1 MRTLIKD
8 LQDKQ
13 ECEVRGFVANIRDKR
28 TMQFIVIKDGSG
40 KVQVTVEKE
49 KYPEIAEVFSSLTIN
64 SVVYLKG
71 TAYKNDFVKMGG
83 IEIIPSSVEVVSAA
97 EVSPIDETSSLDLK
111 LDHRW
116 LDLRTDRNYLL
127 FVIQSYFMQEMK
139 NFLYNENFIE
149 IHTPKIIGAASESGA
164 DVFEVKYYDSKAY
177 LSQSPQFYKQM
188 AIAAGY
194 ERIFELAPAFRA
206 EKSYTSR
213 HCTEFTSF
221 DLEFAYVDSYEDV
234 MNMEERMLTYGL
246 TKVKEKYGEIIKE
259 VFDTEV
265 VIPTLPFPRMK
276 LADIYD
282 ELEARYGFKVPEEEK
297 VDLNAEAERLTYKLA
312 QDKFG
317 HEFMFVVGYPAA
329 KRAFYHM
336 RDENGVLLGF
346 DLIWRGVEI
355 TSGAQR
361 EHRYEYIKKQ
371 AEEKGLGKD
380 VEFYLN
386 FFKYGCPPHGGFA
399 IGLERLTML
408 LLNIPTVKEAQF
420 IFRGPNRVNP

>member
-1 MRTLIKD
+1 MRTLIKNLED
-8 LQDKQ
+8 QK
-13 ECEVRGFVANIRDKR
+13 ECEVRGFVTNIRDKR
-28 TMQFIVIKDGSG
+28 TMQFIVIKDATG

-49 KYPEIAEVFSSLTIN
+49 KHPEIAEVFSSLTIN

-71 TAYKNDFVKMGG
+71 IAVKNDFVKMGG
-83 IEIIPSSVEVVSAA
+83 IEILPTSVEVISRA
-97 EVSPIDETSSLDLK
+97 EVSPIDETSALDLK
-111 LDHRW
+111 LDYRW
-116 LDLRTDRNYLL
+116 IDLRTDKNNLL
-127 FVIQSYFMQEMK
+127 FTIQSYMMEQMK
-139 NFLYNENFIE
+139 EFLYKEDFIE

-164 DVFEVKYYDSKAY
+164 EVFEVKYYDTNAY

-188 AIAAGY
+188 AIASGF
-194 ERIFELAPAFRA
+194 ERIFELAPVFRA

-234 MNMEERMLTYGL
+234 MHMEERMITYGL
-246 TKVKEKYGEIIKE
+246 TKVKEKYGDIIKE
-259 VFDTEV
+259 VFGTEV
-265 VIPTLPFPRMK
+265 IVPTIPFPRMN
-276 LADIYD
+276 LADIYV
-282 ELEARYGFKVPEEEK
+282 ELEQRYGFVVPEEEK
-297 VDLNAEAERLTYKLA
+297 VDLNAEAERLTYQLA
-312 QDKFG
+312 KDKFN
-317 HEFMFVVGYPAA
+317 HEFMFVTGYPAI

-380 VEFYLN
+380 VEFYLD

-420 IFRGPNRVNP
+420 IFRGPNRINP

>member
-8 LQDKQ
+8 LKDKQ
-13 ECEVRGFVANIRDKR
+13 ECEVRGFVVNIRDKR

-49 KYPEIAEVFSSLTIN
+49 KYPEIAEIFSTLPLN

-71 TAYKNDFVKMGG
+71 IAYKNDFVKMGG
-83 IEIIPSSVEVVSAA
+83 IEIIPSEVKVVSVA
-97 EVSPIDETSSLDLK
+97 EVSPIDDTSSLDLK
-111 LDHRW
+111 LDYRW
-116 LDLRTDRNYLL
+116 LDLRSDRNNLI
-127 FVIQSYFMQEMK
+127 FTIQSYFLEQMK
-139 NFLYNENFIE
+139 SFLYQENFIE

-164 DVFEVKYYDSKAY
+164 EVFELKYYDMKAY

-188 AIAAGY
+188 AIAAGF
-194 ERIFELAPAFRA
+194 ERIFELAPVFRA

-234 MNMEERMLTYGL
+234 MNMEERMITYGL

-265 VIPTLPFPRMK
+265 IIPTLPFPRMK
-276 LADIYD
+276 LQDIYK
-282 ELEARYGFKVPEEEK
+282 ELEERYGFKVPEEEK

-317 HEFMFVVGYPAA
+317 HEFMFVTGYPAA

-336 RDENGVLLGF
+336 RDENGLLLGF

-361 EHRYEYIKKQ
+361 EHRYELIKKQ

-380 VEFYLN
+380 VEFYLE

>member
-1 MRTLIKD
+1 MRTMIKD

-13 ECEVRGFVANIRDKR
+13 ECEVRGFVVNIRDKR

-64 SVVYLKG
+64 SIVYLKG

-83 IEIIPSSVEVVSAA
+83 IEIIPSSVEVVSKA

-139 NFLYNENFIE
+139 NFLYKENFIE

-164 DVFEVKYYDSKAY
+164 DVFELKYYDTKAY

-259 VFDTEV
+259 VFNTEV
-265 VIPTLPFPRMK
+265 IIPTLPFPRMK
-276 LADIYD
+276 LADIYA
-282 ELEARYGFKVPEEEK
+282 ELETRYGFKVPEEEK

-317 HEFMFVVGYPAA
+317 HEFMFVTGYPAA

-336 RDENGVLLGF
+336 RDESGLLLGF

-371 AEEKGLGKD
+371 AQEKGLGKD
-380 VEFYLN
+380 VEFYLD

-420 IFRGPNRVNP
+420 IFRGPNRINP